1 VPELPET
8 ETIARDLDR
17 EIRGRGITGVV
28 VEKSDV
34 LRGATPAELA
44 IRVIGRRVERAWRR
58 AKLVVLDL
66 EPAELRPEVRSAA
79 EMVEMRNSD
88 RRRGAPEGGAITAL
102 SESAPGDRIVVQ
114 PRFTGALLL
123 SRGPLPDA
131 EAPYSTLHFV
141 LDDGRDLHYRDI
153 RRLGTVTVMS
163 PDQFADYSAKLGI
176 EPLDPA
182 FTDSHLSGILRG
194 SKQAVKKV
202 LMDQRVVVGIGNIY
216 ANEAC
221 WRAGIDPSRSARTV
235 GPDEAATLREAIVG
249 VLTEL
254 IAARGT
260 SFRDYRDASGGRGDF
275 ERSLAVYGRGGEPC
289 LRCGARLVETHVID
303 GRTTVLCAGCQR

>member
-17 EIRGRGITGVV
+17 ELQGRRVV
-28 VEKSDV
+28 AVDVTRADV
-34 LRGATPAELA
+34 LREVSPSQLTERLTGATVL
-44 IRVIGRRVERAWRR
+44 RCWRR
-58 AKLVVLDL
+58 AKLVVL
-66 EPAELRPEVRSAA
+66 EVSSG
-79 EMVEMRNSD
+79 E
-88 RRRGAPEGGAITAL
+88 
-102 SESAPGDRIVVQ
+102 RIVVQ

-123 SRGPLPDA
+123 SRGPLPEE
-131 EAPYSTLHFV
+131 EAPYSTLRLR

-153 RRLGTVTVMS
+153 RRLGTVALMS
-163 PDQFADYSAKLGI
+163 PERWAGYSSGLGV

-182 FTDSHLSGILRG
+182 FSVEHLSGILRG
-194 SKQAVKKV
+194 SRQAVKKV

-221 WRAGIDPSRSARTV
+221 WRAAVDPSRVARSLETPEV
-235 GPDEAATLREAIVG
+235 ERLHDGIVSVLRDS
-249 VLTEL
+249 

-275 ERSLAVYGRGGEPC
+275 VRSLAVYGRGGQPC
-289 LRCGARLVETHVID
+289 PRCGARLVETHAVD
-303 GRTTVLCAGCQR
+303 GRSTVLCAHCQR

>member
-17 EIRGRGITGVV
+17 EIRGQIITGVV
-28 VEKSDV
+28 VEKPDV
-34 LRGATPAELA
+34 LRGATPAELVA
-44 IRVIGRRVERAWRR
+44 RVAGQRIERAWRR

-66 EPAELRPEVRSAA
+66 ARPAELRSEDHAA
-79 EMVEMRNSD
+79 
-88 RRRGAPEGGAITAL
+88 
-102 SESAPGDRIVVQ
+102 GDRIVVQ

-123 SRGPLPDA
+123 ARGPLPDA
-131 EAPYSTLHFV
+131 EAPYSTLHFT

-163 PDQFADYSAKLGI
+163 PDRFAEYSATLGI

-235 GPDEAATLREAIVG
+235 TADEAAALRNGIVG
-249 VLTEL
+249 VLTDS

-260 SFRDYRDASGGRGDF
+260 SFRDYRVASGGRGDF

-289 LRCGARLVETHVID
+289 LRCGARLVETHAID

>member
-17 EIRGRGITGVV
+17 EIRGRLVTEVV
-28 VEKSDV
+28 VVKPDV

-44 IRVIGRRVERAWRR
+44 IRVIGKRVERAWRR

-66 EPAELRPEVRSAA
+66 
-79 EMVEMRNSD
+79 NS
-88 RRRGAPEGGAITAL
+88 
-102 SESAPGDRIVVQ
+102 GDRIVVQ

-131 EAPYSTLHFV
+131 EAPYSTLHFR

-153 RRLGTVTVMS
+153 RRLGTVTIMS
-163 PDQFADYSAKLGI
+163 PERFDEYSASLGI

-182 FTDSHLSGILRG
+182 FTDTHLSGILRG

-235 GPDEAATLREAIVG
+235 TPEEAAALRAGIVG
-249 VLTEL
+249 VLTES